1 MLITVALATGAGG
14 LAEYARTLS
23 LSALDQAAFDA
34 ETYGE
39 KKGLKREADGLR
51 MTLAPGEAETG
62 WKTPQQVRFGG
73 DFHDLGDRRH
83 QDATQARPGRRS
95 RDRTGDRV
103 SRHQPA

>member
-1 MLITVALATGAGG
+1 MLIMVALATGAGG
-14 LAEYARTLS
+14 AAEYARTLS

-39 KKGLKREADGLR
+39 KKGLNREADGLR

-73 DFHDLGDRRH
+73 DFLIS
-83 QDATQARPGRRS
+83 ATLVIKTLTQARPGRR
-95 RDRTGDRV
+95 RGNRPGNRV
-103 SRHQPA
+103 SRHQSA